1 VHRPPPRTC
10 PLPDGRSLA
19 YDDLGA
25 ATGPAVVYLHGT
37 PDSRLARHPDD
48 GIVADLGLRLL
59 AVDRPGFGRSD
70 PDPGGGLTALG
81 RDLQVLLDHL
91 GIERA
96 GLLGWSAGGLAALA
110 AATSLGERVTAVV
123 LAGTVPPFE
132 AHRDPAVLEALG
144 APRRGFVE
152 LAVEVLAEG
161 MAPAELAEEV
171 AAHLVPDPL
180 DPDLARDHVLESA
193 GEAGR
198 RELAGVPGAV
208 EQLVDALLEAVS
220 GGRAGLAHDV
230 ARQLESGLDPAAVR
244 APVLTVHGSHDT
256 VSPPAVGAWLARHLV
271 GVAVEVEIDP
281 DAGHQVL
288 LTRWAELVRRAAGQQ
303 TGGV

>member
-1 VHRPPPRTC
+1 VPLPPPRSC

-19 YDDLGA
+19 YDEVGA
-25 ATGPAVVYLHGT
+25 DRGPVVVYLHGT

-48 GIVADLGLRLL
+48 GVARALGVRLL

-70 PDPGGGLTALG
+70 PDPAGSLTALG
-81 RDLQVLLDHL
+81 RDLRILLDHL

-110 AATSLGERVTAVV
+110 AAAALGERVSRVV

-132 AHRDPAVLEALG
+132 AHRDPAVVADLG
-144 APRRGFVE
+144 AARRSFVE

-180 DPDLARDHVLESA
+180 DRDLARDHVLEARASSGAGSSTRCPVPSSSWWTPCSRPWRRVAPASPTTWPASSRPAWTWPRSPPRCGPSTVATTPSRRHRSA
-193 GEAGR
+193 GGWPSTWAG
-198 RELAGVPGAV
+198 PG
-208 EQLVDALLEAVS
+208 
-220 GGRAGLAHDV
+220 
-230 ARQLESGLDPAAVR
+230 
-244 APVLTVHGSHDT
+244 
-256 VSPPAVGAWLARHLV
+256 
-271 GVAVEVEIDP
+271 
-281 DAGHQVL
+281 
-288 LTRWAELVRRAAGQQ
+288 
-303 TGGV
+303 